1 MFPYARAVN
10 IRYLAH
16 RPMERLFHRTLVSS
30 GAGMTSTARGEL
42 SQSAWFARVDD
53 RRDRKTTKL
62 LGSRVCFFSVSTSS
76 LFCAVCK
83 DNNEILRDSGK
94 RKSIIYSKG
103 KKKIGRGRTRS
114 YAPVFSKICAALT
127 WGRKGWWEGGG
138 GVAFLSRSVPTH
150 RRSIKSRL
158 QLSITSSSAPYWVM
172 ESNFV
177 PQQMNFLCVG
187 LSSVCSKTAWKM
199 YFHNENH
206 IHSKILPWANLW
218 TCRSYHP
225 LSLKNGLRA
234 SLYSSLCHA
243 LALPS

>member
-83 DNNEILRDSGK
+83 DNNEILRDSRN

-103 KKKIGRGRTRS
+103 KKIGRGRTRS

-187 LSSVCSKTAWKM
+187 LSSVCSKTAWKI
-199 YFHNENH
+199 YF
-206 IHSKILPWANLW
+206 IMKITPTPWANLW
-218 TCRSYHP
+218 TCRFYRP

>member
-1 MFPYARAVN
+1 MFPYGRAVN

-83 DNNEILRDSGK
+83 DNNEILRDSRR

-103 KKKIGRGRTRS
+103 KKK
-114 YAPVFSKICAALT
+114 LD
-127 WGRKGWWEGGG
+127 EGGLG
-138 GVAFLSRSVPTH
+138 PTH
-150 RRSIKSRL
+150 QSSPKSAQRL
-158 QLSITSSSAPYWVM
+158 RGGERADGKEEEVSPSSLA
-172 ESNFV
+172 
-177 PQQMNFLCVG
+177 
-187 LSSVCSKTAWKM
+187 
-199 YFHNENH
+199 
-206 IHSKILPWANLW
+206 
-218 TCRSYHP
+218 
-225 LSLKNGLRA
+225 LSLPIVDLLSHDYNYL
-234 SLYSSLCHA
+234 LP
-243 LALPS
+243 LALLHTG